1 MNVDT
6 SFFSYFL
13 DSSSVIKIVILMLIS
28 ASLISWTFII
38 QRALLL
44 KQTKAAMIK
53 FEDTFWSG
61 ADLNKLYNDITHRKE
76 NSEGMEH
83 IFVAGFKEFL
93 RLRKQPAMTSPMM
106 MEGIQRAMRIARSR
120 EMEKLE
126 QHLSFLATVG
136 STSPYVGLFGTV
148 WGIMTAFHALGSVQQ
163 ATISM
168 VAPGISEALITTAM
182 GLFAAIPA
190 VIGYN
195 RFANDVERLLN
206 QYDTFHDEFSNILS
220 RQVHHVLNSPE
231 NERVDA

>member
-1 MNVDT
+1 MNTDT

-13 DSSSVIKIVILMLIS
+13 DSSSVIKLVILLLVS
-28 ASLISWTFII
+28 ASIISWTFIF
-38 QRALLL
+38 QRIVLYKNA
-44 KQTKAAMIK
+44 KIAMIK
-53 FEDTFWSG
+53 FEELFWSG
-61 ADLNKLYNDITHRKE
+61 ADLGKLFTDLTKQDDL
-76 NSEGMEH
+76 EGMQH
-83 IFVAGFKEFL
+83 IFVAGFKEFV
-93 RLRKQPAMTSPMM
+93 RLRKQSGMTSAMM
-106 MEGIQRAMRIARSR
+106 MEGIQRAMRIARAR

-148 WGIMTAFHALGSVQQ
+148 WGIMTAFHALGNVQQ
-163 ATISM
+163 ASIAM

-190 VIGYN
+190 VIAYN

-220 RQVHHVLNSPE
+220 RQVHHALNIPDRE
-231 NERVDA
+231 TA